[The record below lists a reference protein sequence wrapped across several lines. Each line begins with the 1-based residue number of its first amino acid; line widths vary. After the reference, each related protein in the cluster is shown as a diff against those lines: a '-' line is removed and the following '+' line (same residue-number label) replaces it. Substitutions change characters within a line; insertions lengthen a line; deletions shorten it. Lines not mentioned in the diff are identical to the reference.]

1 MDLLD
6 LVALMLLLMGVLF
19 LASALLINRAW
30 SGLRERRAGPAGEGR
45 GTPPPPTAHIDAG
58 GWWMYV
64 LPTLLLLGGAGLG
77 VYLWVVEPLR

>member
-19 LASALLINRAW
+19 LTSALFINRAW
-30 SGLRERRAGPAGEGR
+30 SGLRERRTEPAGEGR
-45 GTPPPPTAHIDAG
+45 GTPPPPTVHTDTG
-58 GWWMYV
+58 GWWMHV
-64 LPTLLLLGGAGLG
+64 LPTLLLLAGAGLG